1 MTTTVVNIYKDPY
14 DVYIGRAGK
23 GQDGYYGNPVT
34 INKTCPICGGIHKDR
49 GSTLPCYEIYFKKRI
64 ESDSEFKERI
74 LSLEGK
80 RLGCFCRSPNDP
92 PTKICHGL
100 IIAEWI
106 KQYKFMEHLKKSREI
121 VRSWPEWKREIL
133 RNPKDI
139 IWE

>member
-1 MTTTVVNIYKDPY
+1 MTVVVNIYKDPY

-23 GQDGYYGNPVT
+23 GQDGYYGNPVI

-74 LSLEGK
+74 LSLDGK
-80 RLGCFCRSPNDP
+80 RLGCFCSPKP
-92 PTKICHGL
+92 CHGL
-100 IIAEWI
+100 VIIEWI
-106 KQYKFMEHLKKSREI
+106 KQYKFMEHLKKGGEI
-121 VRSWPEWKREIL
+121 VRSWPDWKRGIL
-133 RNPKDI
+133 RSPNDI